1 MSASVPTVVL
11 FAADWHEATWRPQL
25 AREKLRVLSRL
36 ALARAAREAGAPN
49 GPWDKHESGAPAPL
63 GQWRWSVSHSGGFA
77 AAALGRVVRL
87 GVDVEPLTRTPSAH
101 VGERL
106 AALGVSAGDARS
118 LLEAWCRVEAAL
130 KAHGVGLV
138 ELGSV
143 RVDGSL
149 VHVGDSTVQTRVFE
163 LEGALLAVAGGGVC
177 AMQPPVFERVA
188 EVAA

>member
-36 ALARAAREAGAPN
+36 ALARAAQGAGAPN
-49 GPWDKHESGAPAPL
+49 GPWEKHASGAPAPL
-63 GQWRWSVSHSGGFA
+63 GEWRWSVSHSGGFA
-77 AAALGRVVRL
+77 AAALGRVAKL
-87 GVDVEPLTRTPSAH
+87 GVDVEPLTRAPSAN
-101 VGERL
+101 VALRL
-106 AALGVSAGDARS
+106 AALGVEAGDARA
-118 LLEAWCRVEAAL
+118 LLEGWCRVEAAL

-138 ELGSV
+138 ELSSV

-177 AMQPPVFERVA
+177 AMQPPVFERVG